1 MVHTQ
6 HSEPI
11 VEKVGRADYNRCI
24 KGGQKKI
31 ELSKDELDC
40 MLASEREKGFHEAH
54 EYKERYENLKNA
66 VAALG
71 IVINAIISDGG
82 SV

>member
-1 MVHTQ
+1 MHTQ
-6 HSEPI
+6 CSEPI
-11 VEKVGRADYNRCI
+11 AEKVGRADYNRYI

-31 ELSKDELDC
+31 ELSKEELDC
-40 MLASEREKGFHEAH
+40 MLASEREKGFHEAYK
-54 EYKERYENLKNA
+54 YKERYENLKNA